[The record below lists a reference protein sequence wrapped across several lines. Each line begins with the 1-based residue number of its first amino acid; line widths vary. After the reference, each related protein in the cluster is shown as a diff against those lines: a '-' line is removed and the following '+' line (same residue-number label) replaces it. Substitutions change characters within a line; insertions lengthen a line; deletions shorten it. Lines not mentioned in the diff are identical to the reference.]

1 MHHSVLGMNLKMR
14 RLTLPNG
21 LLNPWICGGL
31 LKNNKIRIYPRC
43 VAFFLSAF
51 YFYSTASAQSEY
63 LKAYPDHIARVT
75 KNQVI
80 WKDSTVMTFDDGQKK
95 SFAELLQNADLEDQ
109 LIQKYPLTTIHKPP
123 VTNQDPG
130 RFRYEPFFRKMYG
143 NTQEEVRKNLTEIIW
158 LPKTLKKKLLV
169 TKINDVDKHF
179 QALSDELE
187 KHPELMKYV
196 NNPAGTFSYRV
207 ISGTDR
213 LSMHSYGVAI
223 DINLNLSHYWQWDC
237 KCKDENVPLTYKN
250 LISAKVVEIFEK
262 HGFIWGGKWYHYD
275 TMHFEYRPELLLK

>member
-1 MHHSVLGMNLKMR
+1 MKRLKH
-14 RLTLPNG
+14 PNG
-21 LLNPWICGGL
+21 RLNPWICGGF
-31 LKNNKIRIYPRC
+31 LKNNTIRINPRSRMLSGF
-43 VAFFLSAF
+43 VLSAF
-51 YFYSTASAQSEY
+51 YFYSTTYAQSEY

-75 KNQVI
+75 KNQII
-80 WKDSTVMTFDDGQKK
+80 WKDSTIMTFDDGKKK
-95 SFAELLQNADLEDQ
+95 SFADLLQNADLEDQ
-109 LIQKYPLTTIHKPP
+109 LVHKYPLTTIHHPRGEP
-123 VTNQDPG
+123 SPSTNQDPG

-143 NTQEEVRKNLTEIIW
+143 NTQEEVRKNLTEIVW

-169 TKINDVDKHF
+169 TKVNQVDKHF

-187 KHPELMKYV
+187 QHPELMKYV
-196 NNPAGTFSYRV
+196 DNPAGTFSYRV

>member
-1 MHHSVLGMNLKMR
+1 MKRLK
-14 RLTLPNG
+14 LPNG
-21 LLNPWICGGL
+21 HLNQWICGGF
-31 LKNNKIRIYPRC
+31 LKKNDLRC
-43 VAFFLSAF
+43 IAAVLSAF
-51 YFYSTASAQSEY
+51 CFYSTASAQSQY

-75 KNQVI
+75 KNQII
-80 WKDSTVMTFDDGQKK
+80 WKDSTVMTFDDGKK
-95 SFAELLQNADLEDQ
+95 KPFADLLQNADLEDQ
-109 LIQKYPLTTIHKPP
+109 LIQKYPLITIHKPP

-169 TKINDVDKHF
+169 TKINQVDKHF

-187 KHPELMKYV
+187 SHPELMKYV
-196 NNPAGTFSYRV
+196 DNPAGTFSYRV

-250 LISAKVVEIFEK
+250 LISAKVVELFEK

>member
-1 MHHSVLGMNLKMR
+1 MLSGFV
-14 RLTLPNG
+14 
-21 LLNPWICGGL
+21 
-31 LKNNKIRIYPRC
+31 
-43 VAFFLSAF
+43 LSAF
-51 YFYSTASAQSEY
+51 YFYSTTYAQSEY

-75 KNQVI
+75 KNQII
-80 WKDSTVMTFDDGQKK
+80 WKDSTIMTFDDGKKK
-95 SFAELLQNADLEDQ
+95 SFADLLQNADLEDQ
-109 LIQKYPLTTIHKPP
+109 LVQKYPLTTIHHPRGEP
-123 VTNQDPG
+123 SPSTNQDPG

-143 NTQEEVRKNLTEIIW
+143 NTQEEVRKNLTEIVW

-169 TKINDVDKHF
+169 TKVNQVDKHF

-187 KHPELMKYV
+187 QHPELMKYV
-196 NNPAGTFSYRV
+196 DNPAGTFSYRV

>member
-1 MHHSVLGMNLKMR
+1 MLLLVLGMNLKMR
-14 RLTLPNG
+14 RLKLPNG
-21 LLNPWICGGL
+21 LLNLWICVGF
-31 LKNNKIRIYPRC
+31 LKNKNTRIYQRC
-43 VAFFLSAF
+43 VASVLSAF
-51 YFYSTASAQSEY
+51 YLYSTSHAQSEY
-63 LKAYPDHIARVT
+63 LKAYPDHIARVS
-75 KNQVI
+75 KNQII
-80 WKDSTVMTFDDGQKK
+80 WKDSTVMTFDDGKKK

-109 LIQKYPLTTIHKPP
+109 LIQKYPRTIIQKPP
-123 VTNQDPG
+123 TLNQDPG

-143 NTQEEVRKNLTEIIW
+143 NTQEGIRKNLTEIIW

-169 TKINDVDKHF
+169 TKINQVDKHF

-187 KHPELMKYV
+187 AHPELMKYID
-196 NNPAGTFSYRV
+196 NPAGTFSYRV

-213 LSMHSYGVAI
+213 LSMHSYGIAI